1 MKGLSRRITK
11 VLLAVGILLVLA
23 ECGGTARTTNVSVS
37 MGVGYGGFSHRYGIR
52 LGLGLPTGLSTRSPD
67 WAAHATGRT
76 NNTTHATLE
85 SSWFFASK
93 G

>member
-37 MGVGYGGFSHRYGIR
+37 MGVGYGGFSHRYGYGSGWGYRPGYRPGRPIGPPMR
-52 LGLGLPTGLSTRSPD
+52 PGGPTIQPMPR
-67 WAAHATGRT
+67 
-76 NNTTHATLE
+76 
-85 SSWFFASK
+85 
-93 G
+93 